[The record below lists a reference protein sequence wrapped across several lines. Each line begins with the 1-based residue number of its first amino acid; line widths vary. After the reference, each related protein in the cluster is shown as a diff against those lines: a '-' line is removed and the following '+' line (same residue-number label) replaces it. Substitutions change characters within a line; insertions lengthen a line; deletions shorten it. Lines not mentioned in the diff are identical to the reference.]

1 MKGVKFET
9 ILDKHGNDRLRVKLQ
24 IDKGEL
30 INVVYQYE
38 TFFEDKWKPIVRYD
52 CAHGFFHRD
61 IIKPMV
67 IKKNKLL

>member
-1 MKGVKFET
+1 LKGVKFET

-38 TFFEDKWKPIVRYD
+38 TFFEDKWKPIV
-52 CAHGFFHRD
+52 
-61 IIKPMV
+61 
-67 IKKNKLL
+67 